1 MTSSILEPR
10 RSFARASPSTHL
22 KASTMLLFPE
32 PFGPTTAVTPP
43 SNPTTV
49 RWANVLKPC
58 SAMERRCTGSR
69 DYQMLCPRDTKDPM
83 SSELESLRH
92 LPSDAPVDEEGVRR
106 GRGEPP
112 PAATLASGPVSAC
125 PPSGAT
131 GPAVSPA
138 CAV

>member
-69 DYQMLCPRDTKDPM
+69 DYQMLCPRDTNDPM
-83 SSELESLRH
+83 SRELLCLRH
-92 LPSDAPVDEEGVRR
+92 LPPERSDDNLSWCADSNHRMRQCAAPSARR
-106 GRGEPP
+106 P
-112 PAATLASGPVSAC
+112 
-125 PPSGAT
+125 
-131 GPAVSPA
+131 
-138 CAV
+138 